1 MKVIKKIIKIFLFL
15 TIGWWIGAILMAL
28 GAFCYLVFIFAP
40 IGKFLVKSAI
50 WVWKKF
56 LY

>member
-15 TIGWWIGAILMAL
+15 TIGSWLGAILMVF
-28 GAFCYLVFIFAP
+28 GAACYVTIILAP
-40 IGKFLVKSAI
+40 IGKFLMKSAI